1 MDYTILLGIVSTIFS
16 GVSIFQFLTI
26 KSLKREKAAEAKI
39 KEAQAREGEASADTI
54 KLSNLEKYLEVMG
67 SQLIKSQE
75 ENQRLRDQNL
85 IYSKDLAEL
94 RYQLS
99 VVERRIAGM
108 QKTIDTEIS
117 RRKYAEKNICE
128 REGCSQR
135 IPEIGTF
142 KPKNNHESK
151 SECNSNN

>member
-1 MDYTILLGIVSTIFS
+1 MDYTIILGIVSTFFS
-16 GVSIFQFLTI
+16 GVSIFQFVTI

-39 KEAQAREGEASADTI
+39 KEAQAREGEASADSLN
-54 KLSNLEKYLEVMG
+54 LSNLEKYLEVMG

-75 ENQRLRDQNL
+75 ENQRLREQNL
-85 IYSKDLAEL
+85 VYTKDLAEL

-99 VVERRIAGM
+99 VVERRITGM
-108 QKTIDTEIS
+108 QKTIDAEIS

-142 KPKNNHESK
+142 KPNNNHES
-151 SECNSNN
+151 

>member
-1 MDYTILLGIVSTIFS
+1 MDYTIVLGIFTTIFS
-16 GVSIFQFLTI
+16 GVSLFQFFTI

-39 KEAQAREGEASADTI
+39 KEAQAREGEASADSLN
-54 KLSNLEKYLEVMG
+54 LSNLEKYLEVMG
-67 SQLIKSQE
+67 SQLVKSQE
-75 ENQRLRDQNL
+75 ENLNLREQNL
-85 IYSKDLAEL
+85 VYSKDLAEL

-99 VVERRIAGM
+99 VVERRITGM
-108 QKTIDTEIS
+108 QKTIDAEIS

-142 KPKNNHESK
+142 KPKYNESK
-151 SECNSNN
+151 SESNSNN

>member
-1 MDYTILLGIVSTIFS
+1 MDYTIVLGIFTTIFS
-16 GVSIFQFLTI
+16 GVSLFQFFTI

-39 KEAQAREGEASADTI
+39 KEAQAREGEASADSLN
-54 KLSNLEKYLEVMG
+54 LSNLEKYLEVMG

-75 ENQRLRDQNL
+75 ENQRLREQNL
-85 IYSKDLAEL
+85 VYTKDLAEL

-99 VVERRIAGM
+99 VVERRITGM
-108 QKTIDTEIS
+108 QKTIDAEIS